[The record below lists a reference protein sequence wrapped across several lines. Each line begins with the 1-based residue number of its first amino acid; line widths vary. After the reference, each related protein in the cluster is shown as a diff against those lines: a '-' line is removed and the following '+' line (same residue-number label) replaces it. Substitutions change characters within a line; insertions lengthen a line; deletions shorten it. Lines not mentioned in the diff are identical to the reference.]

1 MLGSFPS
8 VKSRKIQF
16 YYGNKQ
22 NRFWKT
28 VCGFFGEEIPESTD
42 GKKEF
47 LHRRKIALWDMVT
60 ECEIEG
66 SADSA
71 VKNASVADLGVILR
85 RRRSKRYFSTERCPI
100 TSLRHTMPTWPF
112 PISKCL
118 RQVLQIPASTR
129 KSGRSSFVTYSE
141 FLEELTPYG
150 EADFAKFQQRIIN
163 SPSQEFLGIRTPTM
177 RLLAKRHK
185 NDPETLFPFP
195 TVITR

>member
-1 MLGSFPS
+1 MSEKELRKAGFEPVFDKENRLLVLGSFPS

-85 RRRSKRYFSTERCPI
+85 AAPIEKILLNGTLSYNLFTAHYADLAGPYFKMPSTSPANPRFDAEI
-100 TSLRHTMPTWPF
+100 WKEQLR
-112 PISKCL
+112 
-118 RQVLQIPASTR
+118 
-129 KSGRSSFVTYSE
+129 
-141 FLEELTPYG
+141 
-150 EADFAKFQQRIIN
+150 D
-163 SPSQEFLGIRTPTM
+163 
-177 RLLAKRHK
+177 LL
-185 NDPETLFPFP
+185 
-195 TVITR
+195 